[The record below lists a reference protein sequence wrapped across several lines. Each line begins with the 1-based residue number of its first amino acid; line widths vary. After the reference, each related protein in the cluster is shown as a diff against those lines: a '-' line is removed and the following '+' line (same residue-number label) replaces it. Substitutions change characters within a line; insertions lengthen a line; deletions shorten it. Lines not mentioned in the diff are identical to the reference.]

1 MNQKLRTDAEIIA
14 RSAIDAVKPN
24 EAVRRALK
32 SAALSPSVYLVA
44 IGKAAWQM
52 ASAAVAELKQP
63 LRDGI
68 VITKYDHTMG
78 DIPGVRIFEA
88 GHPVPDSNSYSAT
101 QAVLD
106 MTADLTEADTVLF
119 LISGGGS
126 ALFEKPLVTPELMQQ
141 TTEILLRGGA
151 DITQINTIRKRLS
164 AVKGGRFAAHCAP
177 AKVEAVILS
186 DVLGDPVDVIAS
198 GPAAADSA
206 TAEDAMEIAAC
217 YGLDKDTQIRQ
228 LLEVETPKAV
238 PNVHT
243 QIIGSVRQLC
253 RAAEKAATELGYEC
267 VYLSDCLCGEA
278 SDTGR
283 ELAEELKRFSGSGR
297 KIALLAGGET
307 VVHVKGSGLGGR
319 NQELALAAAQVLK
332 DVPNAALISVGS
344 DGTDGPTDAAGG
356 YTDTDTVS
364 ELCAKDMD
372 IKAYLANNDAYHALG
387 AVDGLIF
394 TGPTGTNVNDLT
406 VGLILQ

>member
-1 MNQKLRTDAEIIA
+1 MNQKLRTDAELIA
-14 RSAIDAVKPN
+14 RSAIDAVKPD

-32 SAALSPSVYLVA
+32 NASLSSSVYLVA

-52 ASAAVAELKQP
+52 AAAAVSALKQP

-68 VITKYDHTMG
+68 VITKYDHAMG
-78 DIPGVRIFEA
+78 DIPGVRVFEA
-88 GHPVPDSNSYSAT
+88 GHPVPDSNSYHAT
-101 QAVLD
+101 EAVLD
-106 MTADLTEADTVLF
+106 MTASLTEEDTVLF

-126 ALFEKPLVTPELMQQ
+126 ALFEKPLVSPELMQQ
-141 TTEILLRGGA
+141 TTEVLLRGGA

-177 AKVEAVILS
+177 AKIEAVILS

-198 GPAAADSA
+198 GPAAADAA
-206 TAEDAMEIAAC
+206 TAEDAAKIAAR
-217 YGLDKDTQIRQ
+217 YGLDEHAQIRQ
-228 LLEVETPKAV
+228 LLAIETPKTV

-253 RAAEKAATELGYEC
+253 RAAEKTAKALGYEC
-267 VYLSDCLCGEA
+267 IFLSDCLCAEA

-283 ELAEELKRFSGSGR
+283 ELAKELKTYAGSGR

-307 VVHVKGSGLGGR
+307 VVHVKGRGLGGR
-319 NQELALAAAQVLK
+319 NQELALAAAQILSG
-332 DVPNAALISVGS
+332 VPEAALISVGS

-356 YTDTDTVS
+356 YADTDTV
-364 ELCAKDMD
+364 AKLHAKGMD
-372 IKAYLANNDAYHALG
+372 IHAYLADNDAYHALE